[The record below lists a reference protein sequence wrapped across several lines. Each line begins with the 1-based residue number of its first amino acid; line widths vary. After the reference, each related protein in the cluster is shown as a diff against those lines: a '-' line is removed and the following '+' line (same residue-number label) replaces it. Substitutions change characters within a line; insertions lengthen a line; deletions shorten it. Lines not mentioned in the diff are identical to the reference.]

1 MAAREDRYQDIDQ
14 NIAAN
19 LRTYREAG
27 SISQDELAR
36 RMADRGFGFSQAT
49 IWKIERGQRP
59 VRASEL
65 VALADSL
72 EVMLATSL
80 TDKPDTARHQV
91 QLEQANRKAHHAY
104 GTLKEAAA
112 GYLDAQ
118 VELVV
123 AARQA
128 QDAGLAVT
136 ELHTSWLDTPP
147 EEAVIQA
154 RVEAD
159 QDAARSEQVTNT
171 VNTILD
177 ALRSN
182 GYEPALRIEDVEVH
196 GGGPVPVRTPVQPTA
211 PRTSGQR
218 TPPAR
223 RNQTSTACQRS
234 AAANCSNR
242 TGQQR
247 LELPGKD
254 FLTFTNDRQ

>member
-1 MAAREDRYQDIDQ
+1 MAARDDRYTDIDQ
-14 NIAAN
+14 NIAVN

-27 SISQDELAR
+27 SISQEELAQ

-65 VALADSL
+65 VALADSFG
-72 EVMLATSL
+72 VMSATSL
-80 TDKPDTARHQV
+80 THQPDAARHQV
-91 QLEQANRKAHHAY
+91 QLSQANRKAHDAY
-104 GTLKEAAA
+104 QVLKEAAA

-123 AARQA
+123 AAREA

-147 EEAVIQA
+147 EEAVIEA

-159 QDAARSEQVTNT
+159 QEAARSEQVNEA
-171 VNTILD
+171 VGKILD

-182 GYEPALRIEDVEVH
+182 GYEPALRIEDVEIH
-196 GGGPVPVRTPVQPTA
+196 GP
-211 PRTSGQR
+211 
-218 TPPAR
+218 
-223 RNQTSTACQRS
+223 
-234 AAANCSNR
+234 
-242 TGQQR
+242 
-247 LELPGKD
+247 E
-254 FLTFTNDRQ
+254 